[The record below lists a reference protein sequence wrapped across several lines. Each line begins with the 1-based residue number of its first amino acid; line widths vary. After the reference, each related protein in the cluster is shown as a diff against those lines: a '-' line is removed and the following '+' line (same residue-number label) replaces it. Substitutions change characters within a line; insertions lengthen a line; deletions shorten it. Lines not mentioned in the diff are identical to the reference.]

1 MLGCGV
7 PKAHPCR
14 TCWSLSWMSAAG
26 YRTEDR
32 PLALCGRPLRLGR
45 AGTLPLRN
53 HRLPPA
59 LAQRRG
65 RCLAAPWRWRFPP
78 PRRRKAATCTA
89 WSEVSWRLA
98 TWTRSGPAGA
108 RSVGPLRGAGFAA
121 VAGVPAAPQQ
131 AGGHNEAPRGVAGA
145 GDPLDQEVRARRAH
159 ILDIVG
165 DDPEPELVTSG
176 LHCLASR
183 GPAERTSTIGVSAGP
198 RSCSQVR
205 CPRR

>member
-32 PLALCGRPLRLGR
+32 PLVLCGRPLRLGR

-121 VAGVPAAPQQ
+121 VAGVRPRHRRRVGTTRRRGAWRAPAIRSIRKSGR
-131 AGGHNEAPRGVAGA
+131 GGP
-145 GDPLDQEVRARRAH
+145 
-159 ILDIVG
+159 ISWTSS
-165 DDPEPELVTSG
+165 VTT
-176 LHCLASR
+176 R
-183 GPAERTSTIGVSAGP
+183 N
-198 RSCSQVR
+198 RSS
-205 CPRR
+205 